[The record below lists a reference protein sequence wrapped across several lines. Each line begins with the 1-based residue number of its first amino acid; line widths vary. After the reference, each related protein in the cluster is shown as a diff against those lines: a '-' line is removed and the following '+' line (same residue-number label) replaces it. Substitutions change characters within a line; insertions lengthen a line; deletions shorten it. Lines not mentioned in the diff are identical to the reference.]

1 MSISSMTN
9 VAFVRRADVNLPGVA
24 PMNAAPASAESVA
37 LSTAGTAESKSA
49 MTATLD
55 VIVTYIPTE
64 VLTLYIAVLAAIQPA
79 VTTPLP
85 ATQTPPAP
93 SQALAAIATQPP
105 PVHSLWVTFYCFL
118 IATPLVVWLVY
129 SAKVRTAG
137 RPLPVR
143 PKTWPMWE
151 MFAAT
156 VGYATWAFALPNN
169 PFKYS
174 YDWYSSALAGVLV
187 LIVSTILGLLAPLLQ
202 RTLPS

>member
-24 PMNAAPASAESVA
+24 PMGAAPASAESVA

-49 MTATLD
+49 VTAALD

-64 VLTLYIAVLAAIQPA
+64 VLTLYVAVLAAIQPVVPA
-79 VTTPLP
+79 SLP
-85 ATQTPPAP
+85 ATQTPPAAG
-93 SQALAAIATQPP
+93 QALAAIATQPP
-105 PVHSLWVTFYCFL
+105 PVHSFWIAFYCFL

-137 RPLPVR
+137 RPLPLR
-143 PKTWPMWE
+143 PKTWPIWE

-156 VGYATWAFALPNN
+156 VGYATWAFAMPAN

-174 YDWYSSALAGVLV
+174 YDWYSSALAGILV

-202 RTLPS
+202 RPLPS